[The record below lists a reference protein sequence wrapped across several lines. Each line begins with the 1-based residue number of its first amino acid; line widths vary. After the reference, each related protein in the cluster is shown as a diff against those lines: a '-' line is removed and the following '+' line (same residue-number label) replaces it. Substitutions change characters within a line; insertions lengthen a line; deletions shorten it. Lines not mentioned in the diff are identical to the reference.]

1 MNLNALTRPLDI
13 SEIDFRVQS
22 INGGGYATILAYKD
36 ARTDM
41 NRLDEAFGPYGW
53 QRDYKLV
60 DTKLFCGVSI
70 FHEQS
75 YQWIWKW
82 DVGVESNTE
91 KEKGQASDAFKR
103 ACFNLGI
110 GRELYDY
117 PVISIKLNEDE
128 WEKDKFSGK
137 AKQTWNLRIRD
148 WRWYSE
154 FTDGKITF
162 LAAKDDK
169 GKLRFTWGVMKPKEV
184 EPEYKA
190 SAVSEQPIEA
200 EPTAPV
206 QIKGDDA
213 NIAGILKPKPEVDE
227 EREKAIAEYTAVV
240 GKPPHHKMTT
250 ENILKAIN
258 EQINENIE
266 EPAQEEEIEEPV
278 VETDIPIGLE
288 SIRDEFSKI
297 ETIKDTKQFVAWAK
311 ETVAKYIDIDSE
323 EAINEF
329 KELCNNHYAK
339 IK

>member
-1 MNLNALTRPLDI
+1 
-13 SEIDFRVQS
+13 
-22 INGGGYATILAYKD
+22 
-36 ARTDM
+36 
-41 NRLDEAFGPYGW
+41 
-53 QRDYKLV
+53 
-60 DTKLFCGVSI
+60 
-70 FHEQS
+70 
-75 YQWIWKW
+75 
-82 DVGVESNTE
+82 VGVESNTE

>member
-1 MNLNALTRPLDI
+1 MILNALSRPLDI
-13 SEIDFRVQS
+13 SEVYFRVQS

-41 NRLDEAFGPYGW
+41 NRLDEAFGTFGW

-70 FHEQS
+70 YHEQS
-75 YQWIWKW
+75 GQWIWKW
-82 DVGVESNTE
+82 DVGVESSAE

-117 PVISIKLNEDE
+117 PLISVKLNDNE

-137 AKQTWNLRIRD
+137 GKQTWNLKIRD

-154 FTDGKITF
+154 FTDGKLNF
-162 LAAKDDK
+162 LAAKDDN
-169 GKLRFTWGVMKPKEV
+169 GKLRFSWGTMKPKEK

-190 SAVSEQPIEA
+190 SSTSDLGIAVEVDA
-200 EPTAPV
+200 TEPV
-206 QIKGDDA
+206 IIKGDDA
-213 NIAGILKPKPEVDE
+213 NIAGILKKKQDVDE
-227 EREKAIAEYTAVV
+227 VREKSIMEYTSMF
-240 GKPPHHKMTT
+240 GKPPHHKMSTD
-250 ENILKAIN
+250 NILKALK
-258 EQINENIE
+258 
-266 EPAQEEEIEEPV
+266 EEINKIDKEEL
-278 VETDIPIGLE
+278 EEDKEDENTE
-288 SIRDEFSKI
+288 SIGSISDEFDIIS
-297 ETIKDTKQFVAWAK
+297 TIKDTSKFVAWAK
-311 ETVAKYIDIDSE
+311 EIVSKYIDIDTE

-329 KELCNNHYAK
+329 KELCNNHYYK